1 MGLLSCH
8 CFPISGAKLLP
19 LKIRRVGNTGKY
31 VFWKRIV
38 NDQRPKL
45 KLQVNGI
52 ETEGLMD
59 TGAAWNSEWPL
70 QKVYTQILGIGKLSQ
85 IKHSVQELKCVGSEG
100 QIGRSNSLMWL
111 T

>member
-8 CFPISGAKLLP
+8 CFPLSGAKLLQ
-19 LKIRRVGNTGKY
+19 LKTEGLEIQENMCSG
-31 VFWKRIV
+31 IV

-45 KLQVNGI
+45 KWQVNGI

-70 QKVYTQILGIGKLSQ
+70 QKVYTQVLGIGNLSQ
-85 IKHSVQELKCVGSEG
+85 IKHSVQ
-100 QIGRSNSLMWL
+100 
-111 T
+111 